1 MPHTVKNRRVVPLE
15 NGDYRIEEVD
25 TGMSE
30 SEHRRMMSLMGSC
43 IFRTLSGMTDS
54 SIDRPHGY
62 VLTTYNNLV
71 AALGPPKFERLR
83 GAGFRRFTC
92 LFFLE
97 NDVRIYDY
105 NQMWTPRGL
114 FAWSVGGKDVG
125 ALEVVRT
132 KLENVTIDHETSKK
146 TLKLKR
152 KLAEVMAEL
161 DELVEDGSSINED
174 GYVRLSKRLKAVHE
188 AI

>member
-1 MPHTVKNRRVVPLE
+1 MDNY
-15 NGDYRIEEVD
+15 NINYNN
-25 TGMSE
+25 GMSE
-30 SEHRRMMSLMGSC
+30 SERRRMMNLMSPS
-43 IFRTLSGMTDS
+43 FLRMMSVVDHGMTDS
-54 SIDRPHGY
+54 PIDRPHGY

-71 AALGPPKFERLR
+71 AALGPPKFQRTR
-83 GAGFRRFTC
+83 GASFRRFTC

-97 NDVRIYDY
+97 NDVRIYDH